1 MSNFVKQLET
11 LLETMS
17 NELPAGEIHRLILYP
32 DSSGLVESEGF
43 EQFEFFSIDELMGNY
58 QFQCRR
64 CGDMVG
70 WEELFDFNNVCAD
83 CRGVRLGLGYR
94 PIVLPSTRIVA
105 QMVVRISIDL
115 MFAIMRDLR
124 RHGGL
129 RWRFAISF
137 IVAFILIVAILNI
150 APHIIGVL
158 GG

>member
-1 MSNFVKQLET
+1 
-11 LLETMS
+11 
-17 NELPAGEIHRLILYP
+17 
-32 DSSGLVESEGF
+32 
-43 EQFEFFSIDELMGNY
+43 
-58 QFQCRR
+58 
-64 CGDMVG
+64 MVG

>member
-1 MSNFVKQLET
+1 MSEFVKQLET

-32 DSSGLVESEGF
+32 DSSGLVESEGY
-43 EQFEFFSIDELMGNY
+43 EQFEFLSIDELMGNY
-58 QFQCRR
+58 QFQCRK
-64 CGDMVG
+64 CGNMFG

-94 PIVLPSTRIVA
+94 PIALPSTKIVA

-115 MFAIMRDLR
+115 MFAIRRDLQRHSSLR
-124 RHGGL
+124 R
-129 RWRFAISF
+129 RFAISF
-137 IVAFILIVAILNI
+137 CISFVLIVLILHFW
-150 APHIIGVL
+150 PHIV